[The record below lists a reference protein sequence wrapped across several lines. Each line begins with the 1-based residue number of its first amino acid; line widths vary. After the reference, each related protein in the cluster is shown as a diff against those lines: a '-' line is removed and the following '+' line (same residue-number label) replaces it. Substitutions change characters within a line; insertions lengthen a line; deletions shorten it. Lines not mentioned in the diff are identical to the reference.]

1 MLKREKK
8 NVAAEK
14 RNNWI
19 YIHVHTKQRKI
30 KVYNLMNNTKQNEKQ
45 QQQQKNMKKIQQ
57 QPTTT
62 QKIITHR
69 IYCIVW
75 ENFVV
80 PPSNRQSNS
89 LIPKWLYVFPF
100 VPSTISC
107 VFFSLFVFTCS
118 IFVPFSIFYIFY
130 GHNTKPRKK
139 KEVNSTSSKKEP
151 EENLENLIW
160 FSSFVLRFFIE

>member
-107 VFFSLFVFTCS
+107 VFFLSSFLL
-118 IFVPFSIFYIFY
+118 VPFLFHFRYFIYSMDITPNH
-130 GHNTKPRKK
+130 GKRKK
-139 KEVNSTSSKKEP
+139 WIQRAAKK
-151 EENLENLIW
+151 NLKKI
-160 FSSFVLRFFIE
+160 